1 MSDPLDPVDDLDI
14 EVSALH
20 TTPPPPSS
28 RPQERVSSTAAPPR
42 TPRRRWLIVTSLL
55 VLLAALLSALLF
67 APPDNR
73 ATIVG
78 LLTRPT
84 AGPTPVLEVGDD
96 AFLWEHTV
104 PWGSLLIDG
113 RPGPDVGGAALQMD
127 IRGTLV
133 GAPFHLS
140 RGRHTLQYRAA
151 PFPTLTCTL
160 SVPATF
166 NDTCPLDANTDR
178 DLVLPAAPTTRL
190 LDLQADIEHLP
201 RGQSG
206 TLLNA
211 AQAYLMGLGAQPA
224 GSIAVDDHY
233 RDAAGEVIQATTPLG
248 IAPQY
253 VLTNPYNDDPPCL
266 KLCSG
271 TIFDAYPSAGWVIYA
286 LVAVTWRYTTPDG
299 QTTLQFGPAGAR
311 EASSDMVISLV
322 ARWTGGGWLLT
333 QWSDGRPPSMAG
345 GAPEPIICSV
355 GEQYRATP
363 QATPWQSA
371 APQFQWSVAMPTA
384 DLGCLYVGSQVDPT
398 TGKLSGP
405 VALALY
411 RAGALMAVNGQAKQA
426 FPTLPLAS
434 AHEAAL
440 AQAVAPG
447 SLA

>member
-1 MSDPLDPVDDLDI
+1 MSDHLDPVDDLGI

-20 TTPPPPSS
+20 TMPPPPSS
-28 RPQERVSSTAAPPR
+28 RPQERVSPTAPPPR
-42 TPRRRWLIVTSLL
+42 TPRRRWLIATSLF

-67 APPDNR
+67 VPPDNR
-73 ATIVG
+73 ATILG

-84 AGPTPVLEVGDD
+84 AAPTSVLEVGDD

-113 RPGPDVGGAALQMD
+113 RPGPDVRGAALQTD

-133 GAPFHLS
+133 GTPFHLS

-151 PFPTLTCTL
+151 PFPTLTCAL
-160 SVPATF
+160 SVPTTF
-166 NDTCPLDANTDR
+166 SDTCPLDANS

-201 RGQSG
+201 RGQFE

-211 AQAYLMGLGAQPA
+211 TQAYLTALGAQSV

-233 RDAAGEVIQATTPLG
+233 RDAAGEVRQATTPLG
-248 IAPQY
+248 VAPQY
-253 VLTNPYNDDPPCL
+253 VLTHPYNDDPPCL
-266 KLCSG
+266 ELCSG
-271 TIFDAYPSAGWVIYA
+271 SVFDVYPSAGWVIHA
-286 LVAVTWRYTTPDG
+286 LVAVNWRYTTPDG
-299 QTTLQFGPAGAR
+299 QTTLQVGPAGAR
-311 EASSDMVISLV
+311 EAPSDMVIPLV
-322 ARWTGGGWLLT
+322 AQWTGGSWLVT
-333 QWSDGRPPSMAG
+333 QWSDGRAPTMAG

-355 GEQYRATP
+355 GEQYRAAQ
-363 QATPWQSA
+363 QATSWQSA
-371 APQFQWSVAMPTA
+371 APQFQWPVAMPTA
-384 DLGCLYVGSQVDPT
+384 DLGCLYVGSQMDPT

-411 RAGALMAVNGQAKQA
+411 RAGALIAVNEQAKRV

-440 AQAVAPG
+440 AQAVAPS
-447 SLA
+447 SLV